1 MKIYSYIILMAVT
14 TYLIR
19 MLPLVLFQKPIK
31 SRFVKSSL
39 YYVPYTCPTV
49 MTIPAIF
56 SSTKSV
62 VSAAI
67 GFAVALVL
75 GFYKKSLP
83 VVAAAA
89 CAAVFITERFISL

>member
-31 SRFVKSSL
+31 SRFVKSFL
-39 YYVPYTCPTV
+39 YYVPYTCLTV

-56 SSTKSV
+56 SSTGSV
-62 VSAAI
+62 VSATV
-67 GFAVALVL
+67 GFIVAVIL
-75 GFYKKSLP
+75 GLRKKSLP
-83 VVAAAA
+83 VVAACA
-89 CAAVFITERFISL
+89 CIAVFITERIM